1 MPLFSRAMHRGLSN
15 VVEHAS
21 LFFTFTS
28 EAFEE
33 ATIDD
38 FLSVYFL

>member
-1 MPLFSRAMHRGLSN
+1 MHRGLSN

-21 LFFTFTS
+21 LFFTFMGEVVETV
-28 EAFEE
+28 EE

>member
-1 MPLFSRAMHRGLSN
+1 MHRGLSN

-21 LFFTFTS
+21 LFFTFMG
-28 EAFEE
+28 EVVEE